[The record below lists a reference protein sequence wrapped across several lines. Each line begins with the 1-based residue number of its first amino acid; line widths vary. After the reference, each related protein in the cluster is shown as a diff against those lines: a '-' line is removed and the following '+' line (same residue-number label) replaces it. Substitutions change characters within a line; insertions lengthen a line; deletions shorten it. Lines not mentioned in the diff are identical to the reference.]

1 MKTPYAFSGG
11 DERFSHTALLLRRAG
26 EELVGES
33 YLEEDFVDAICHTR
47 DLAAAQSE
55 G

>member
-1 MKTPYAFSGG
+1 MKILYSFSGG
-11 DERFSHTALLLRRAG
+11 DERFSHTALLLRRAS
-26 EELVGES
+26 EELMGEP
-33 YLEEDFVDAICHTR
+33 YLEEDFVDAIYHIR